1 MTYSLDFRRH
11 VLKVKAEEGLSFS
24 ATSERF
30 KIGKNTLF
38 LWSKHITPQL
48 KRNKPATKVNMEAL
62 KDDINRYPDAYHYE
76 RACRLHVSKSGIYW
90 AMKRLGV
97 SYKKNT
103 DSSESRR
110 RIALIV

>member
-1 MTYSLDFRRH
+1 MTYSIDFRQH
-11 VLKVKAEEGLSFS
+11 VLKVKAEEGLSF
-24 ATSERF
+24 AVTSKRF

-38 LWSKHITPQL
+38 LWSKEITPQP

-62 KDDINRYPDAYHYE
+62 KEDIKRYPDAYHYE
-76 RACRLHVSKSGIYW
+76 RASRLQVSKTGIYW

-97 SYKKNT
+97 SYKKNSG
-103 DSSESRR
+103 SSENRR